1 MPPTREKFD
10 LDLTL
15 KRLPR
20 PAVHQGSLQEQMIE
34 LRTLAVHFGLY
45 DADAFLQREFFDK
58 WYLCSTAKTRN
69 TKGGA

>member
-1 MPPTREKFD
+1 MPNREKFD

-45 DADAFLQREFFDK
+45 DADAFLQRI
-58 WYLCSTAKTRN
+58 SPI
-69 TKGGA
+69 

>member
-1 MPPTREKFD
+1 MPSREKFD

-15 KRLPR
+15 RRLSR

-45 DADAFLQREFFDK
+45 DADEWLQKNFFERPTGVWNPKPKD
-58 WYLCSTAKTRN
+58 
-69 TKGGA
+69 